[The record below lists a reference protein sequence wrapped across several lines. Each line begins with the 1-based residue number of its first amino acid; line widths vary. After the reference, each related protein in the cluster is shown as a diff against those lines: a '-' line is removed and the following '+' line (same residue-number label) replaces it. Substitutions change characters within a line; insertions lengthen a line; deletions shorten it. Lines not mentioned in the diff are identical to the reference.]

1 VVSEISHI
9 ADMEPEALIAEI
21 DAFCS
26 KTGMAPTTFGSRA
39 LNDRGLVADLRTGG
53 RECKPSTAK
62 RILAFINHYEAE
74 QQQGAA

>member
-1 VVSEISHI
+1 
-9 ADMEPEALIAEI
+9 MEPEALIAEI

-39 LNDRGLVADLRTGG
+39 LNDRGLLAGLKNG